1 MAGKKRTGWII
12 LYRSIMENE
21 LYFKQTFTD
30 IMAWIDLLM
39 LANHKDGIFVMNGN
53 RININRGQVGYS
65 QKQLAQRWKWSR
77 GKVKRYLNHLENED
91 QIEQVNVQADKRLK
105 SIITI
110 TNYDHFQEGEHMDG
124 QVNGQKT
131 DSLRADDGTVTNNV
145 NNDNNDNEVINAPK
159 SPKKKA
165 KKGQP
170 VQDNPPEFMETCIFC
185 DEQSFSPDYI
195 DPKELWDFYV
205 TDKDKGREWTYK
217 DGKPILNWKSLY
229 RNIHNSNKKNNKK
242 VNAGYVND
250 QGKNPSEGYGRM
262 GEDYVQQAEVF
273 PPNRHPDDPIAR
285 HEAMADVEE
294 VVTSE
299 KGNVY
304 VRRGTEWFD
313 HRDARIHPAY
323 YDPENEDYDEDCA
336 CITNAVV
343 SKT

>member
-1 MAGKKRTGWII
+1 MAEPKKHGWFT
-12 LYRSIMENE
+12 LSRE
-21 LYFKQTFTD
+21 LLNDKMWLAERFSKGQAWADLIGLAMFKAGE
-30 IMAWIDLLM
+30 IEVRGCL
-39 LANHKDGIFVMNGN
+39 
-53 RININRGQVGYS
+53 INIERGQVGYS
-65 QKQLAQRWKWSR
+65 QESLAKRWKWSR
-77 GKVKRYLNHLENED
+77 NKVKRFLNYLETAHQITQHNEH
-91 QIEQVNVQADKRLK
+91 INKYLK
-105 SIITI
+105 TVITI
-110 TNYDHFQEGEHMDG
+110 TNYDLYQEGG
-124 QVNGQKT
+124 QLQEQLERR
-131 DSLRADDGTVTNNV
+131 LRDNSETSDDTVL
-145 NNDNNDNEVINAPK
+145 NNDNKENKENNSINAPK
-159 SPKKKA
+159 SPKRKA
-165 KKGQP
+165 KKAQP
-170 VQDNPPEFMETCIFC
+170 VADNPPEFMETCVFC

-205 TDKDKGREWTYK
+205 TDKDQGREWTYK

-242 VNAGYVND
+242 VNAGYVQD

-313 HRDARIHPAY
+313 HRDARLHPAY

-343 SKT
+343 SKA